1 MENPQNLSPL
11 LVVFVFLSLI
21 LCVWAIVD
29 IVRSKF
35 TKLNKVIWLLVVLF
49 APFGAYIYLF
59 IGRRLKPVKGESV
72 PDRAPGNEVQGPK
85 ESQGSSPYRKIA
97 WPFFS
102 ILAVMALLCV
112 VMYVNTLSL
121 LGREKTG
128 WVLISGMVIVVLIMT
143 LLQLKRGRKG

>member
-1 MENPQNLSPL
+1 M
-11 LVVFVFLSLI
+11 VFVFVSLI
-21 LCVWAIVD
+21 LCVWAMVD
-29 IVRSKF
+29 IVRSNF
-35 TKLNKVIWLLVVLF
+35 TKLSKVIWFLVVLF
-49 APFGAYIYLF
+49 APFGIFIYLL
-59 IGRRLKPVKGESV
+59 IGRRLKPVKEGSL
-72 PDRAPGNEVQGPK
+72 PDKTPGSEAKAPK
-85 ESQGSSPYRKIA
+85 EPAGLFPYRKIA

-102 ILAVMALLCV
+102 ILAVMAVLCV